1 MTGEGRIDSQ
11 TAGGKAPLGVA
22 SVAKQFNVP
31 VIGIAG
37 VLGDGDYHS
46 RYKLV
51 FLAHSQPEYRKLGPF
66 VADIHQWQNLDDYYN
81 QYRQRVVVL
90 LSHPANPRDHTNV
103 LMHVQG
109 YFRPHI
115 DSTERQQLA
124 ALIDSYR
131 RGEQPLLAPL
141 MRIKHY
147 MALYPDAW
155 LSGQRYFELWPRVI
169 NLRHSG
175 VL

>member
-1 MTGEGRIDSQ
+1 
-11 TAGGKAPLGVA
+11 
-22 SVAKQFNVP
+22 
-31 VIGIAG
+31 
-37 VLGDGDYHS
+37 
-46 RYKLV
+46 
-51 FLAHSQPEYRKLGPF
+51 
-66 VADIHQWQNLDDYYN
+66 
-81 QYRQRVVVL
+81 
-90 LSHPANPRDHTNV
+90 
-103 LMHVQG
+103 

-147 MALYPDAW
+147 MALYHDAW

>member
-1 MTGEGRIDSQ
+1 MNQQLFDDSTIIRIFALHELHNLKDRGL
-11 TAGGKAPLGVA
+11 TRGAL
-22 SVAKQFNVP
+22 
-31 VIGIAG
+31 
-37 VLGDGDYHS
+37 LDYHS

-66 VADIHQWQNLDDYYN
+66 VADIHRWQSLDDYYN
-81 QYRQRVVVL
+81 QYRQRVIVL
-90 LSHPANPRDHTNV
+90 LSHPANRRDQTNV

-131 RGEQPLLAPL
+131 RGEQQLLAPL

-169 NLRHSG
+169 NLRHAG

>member
-1 MTGEGRIDSQ
+1 MNQQLFDDSTLIRIFALHELHNLKDRGL
-11 TAGGKAPLGVA
+11 TRGAL
-22 SVAKQFNVP
+22 
-31 VIGIAG
+31 
-37 VLGDGDYHS
+37 LDYHS

-90 LSHPANPRDHTNV
+90 LSHPANRRDHTNV

-131 RGEQPLLAPL
+131 GGEQPLLAPL

-147 MALYPDAW
+147 MALYPDAR

>member
-1 MTGEGRIDSQ
+1 MNLQRFDDSTLIRIFALHELHRLKEHGL
-11 TAGGKAPLGVA
+11 TRGAL
-22 SVAKQFNVP
+22 
-31 VIGIAG
+31 
-37 VLGDGDYHS
+37 LDYHS

-66 VADIHQWQNLDDYYN
+66 VADIHRWQNLDDYYN
-81 QYRQRVVVL
+81 QYRQRVIVL
-90 LSHPANPRDHTNV
+90 LSHPANRRDHTNG

-124 ALIDSYR
+124 ALIDRYR
-131 RGEQPLLAPL
+131 RGEQQLLAPL

>member
-1 MTGEGRIDSQ
+1 MARLWLIFT
-11 TAGGKAPLGVA
+11 GGK
-22 SVAKQFNVP
+22 S
-31 VIGIAG
+31 
-37 VLGDGDYHS
+37 
-46 RYKLV
+46 
-51 FLAHSQPEYRKLGPF
+51 
-66 VADIHQWQNLDDYYN
+66 LDDYYN
-81 QYRQRVVVL
+81 QYRQRVIVL
-90 LSHPANPRDHTNV
+90 LSHPANRRDHTNV
-103 LMHVQG
+103 LMHAQG

-147 MALYPDAW
+147 MALYPDAR

-169 NLRHSG
+169 NLRHAG

>member
-1 MTGEGRIDSQ
+1 MARLWLIFTW
-11 TAGGKAPLGVA
+11 
-22 SVAKQFNVP
+22 
-31 VIGIAG
+31 
-37 VLGDGDYHS
+37 
-46 RYKLV
+46 
-51 FLAHSQPEYRKLGPF
+51 
-66 VADIHQWQNLDDYYN
+66 WQSLDDYYN
-81 QYRQRVVVL
+81 QYRQRVIVL
-90 LSHPANPRDHTNV
+90 LSHPANRRDHTNV

-169 NLRHSG
+169 NLRHAG

>member
-1 MTGEGRIDSQ
+1 MNLQRFDDSTLIRIFALHELHRLKEHGL
-11 TAGGKAPLGVA
+11 TRGAL
-22 SVAKQFNVP
+22 
-31 VIGIAG
+31 
-37 VLGDGDYHS
+37 LDYHS

-109 YFRPHI
+109 IFARILIPQNASSWLRL
-115 DSTERQQLA
+115 STVIAVASNHFL
-124 ALIDSYR
+124 R
-131 RGEQPLLAPL
+131 R
-141 MRIKHY
+141 
-147 MALYPDAW
+147 
-155 LSGQRYFELWPRVI
+155 
-169 NLRHSG
+169 
-175 VL
+175 

>member
-1 MTGEGRIDSQ
+1 
-11 TAGGKAPLGVA
+11 
-22 SVAKQFNVP
+22 
-31 VIGIAG
+31 
-37 VLGDGDYHS
+37 
-46 RYKLV
+46 
-51 FLAHSQPEYRKLGPF
+51 
-66 VADIHQWQNLDDYYN
+66 
-81 QYRQRVVVL
+81 
-90 LSHPANPRDHTNV
+90 
-103 LMHVQG
+103 MHVQG

-131 RGEQPLLAPL
+131 RGEQSLLAPL

-169 NLRHSG
+169 NLRHAG

>member
-1 MTGEGRIDSQ
+1 ELKFDS
-11 TAGGKAPLGVA
+11 TAASIVMDCFGNVHCCTLSRVDGYMILG
-22 SVAKQFNVP
+22 
-31 VIGIAG
+31 
-37 VLGDGDYHS
+37 
-46 RYKLV
+46 
-51 FLAHSQPEYRKLGPF
+51 
-66 VADIHQWQNLDDYYN
+66 
-81 QYRQRVVVL
+81 
-90 LSHPANPRDHTNV
+90 NPRDHTNV

-115 DSTERQQLA
+115 YSTERQQLA

-147 MALYPDAW
+147 MALYPNAW
-155 LSGQRYFELWPRVI
+155 LSGQRYFELWPHVI